1 MRARIYQPARSAM
14 QSGAARS
21 RHWILEYAP
30 GAPRTIDP
38 LMGWTSSSDPLA
50 QVRMVFDSREA
61 AERYA
66 RDNGIPFT
74 VSAPKRRQPVK
85 RPRGY
90 GENFAFDRR
99 ETWTH

>member
-1 MRARIYQPARSAM
+1 M
-14 QSGAARS
+14 QSGSARS
-21 RHWILEYAP
+21 RHWILEFAP
-30 GAPRTIDP
+30 NSPRKLDP
-38 LMGWTSSSDPLA
+38 LMGWTSSSDTLA
-50 QVRMVFDSREA
+50 QVRMTFDSREA

-66 RDNGIPFT
+66 RKNGIPFT

-85 RPRGY
+85 RPRGA